1 MTRRG
6 QLVLLA
12 AAALALALVPMALAH
27 LQLGYDD
34 DVHSATV
41 DDQILSETERT
52 LQRALDDAA
61 APIPAQYDWSRRSAA
76 VTAVRSQLDPT
87 LATLD
92 TSRLAAGTV
101 LQVSYDRVR
110 ARAWTGTQ
118 CPRGPARQFGSCR
131 ADRGVVVQERAG
143 QTHVLAVAF
152 QIRVTTPRGDW
163 RAVSVVRTIGDS
175 NR

>member
-12 AAALALALVPMALAH
+12 AAALAVALVPMALAY
-27 LQLGYDD
+27 LQLGYDH

-41 DDQILSETERT
+41 DDQILSDTERT

-61 APIPAQYDWSRRSAA
+61 APIPAQYDWSRRTAA
-76 VTAVRSQLDPT
+76 VTAVRSRLNGT

-101 LQVSYDRVR
+101 LQVSYDRSR
-110 ARAWTGTQ
+110 AKAWAGTQ
-118 CPRGPARQFGSCR
+118 CPGGPARQFGACR
-131 ADRGVVVQERAG
+131 ADRAVVVQERAG
-143 QTHVLAVAF
+143 QTHVLAVAVE
-152 QIRVTTPRGDW
+152 IRVTTPRGDR
-163 RAVSVVRTIGDS
+163 RAVSVVRTIGNS
-175 NR
+175 Y